1 MAQHVY
7 PSGIRRW
14 LIIVTV
20 MSATLM
26 QVLDMTI
33 ANVALPHMEAALGAT
48 PDTIT
53 WVLTSYI
60 IMSAVAVPITGWL
73 EGRFGRRMLFGFAT
87 AGFTV
92 SSAACGVS
100 NSLTM
105 IVIARALQGAFGA
118 LMAPLAM
125 STMLD
130 SSTPAKHP
138 QAMMIFTMGVT
149 IGPIVGPMLGGW
161 LTDNYGWRWV
171 FFINVP
177 IGIVAAVAIYLLLDE
192 VKLAR
197 RRFDLIGF
205 ALLGLSLASLQLL
218 LDRGTQNDWFHSAES
233 VIEAGV
239 AISALWMFI
248 IHNLTVREPLVPRAL
263 LQDRNFVL
271 AVMFGFLIWGVNM
284 ASQALLAPMLQS
296 LMGYDVMGA
305 GIMMAP
311 RGLGTLI
318 AMPLATVLGRRVD
331 PRYLIGFGL
340 ILVIASQE
348 MMTGFNLEMGTP
360 PIMEATFL
368 QGLGLGFSF
377 MPLTVLAFSTI
388 AAQLRTE
395 AAAFQNLV
403 RNIAASVGISI
414 MTLLIARNVQI
425 SHSDLGAHIGAADVR
440 ESGGAALAQL
450 GFPGDMI
457 MQMMDAEINR
467 QAAMIAYLDDFWL
480 MKWAAILILPLILL
494 MRRAKPIKDLP
505 IMVE

>member
-1 MAQHVY
+1 VAQHVY
-7 PSGIRRW
+7 PSGLRRW

-20 MSATLM
+20 MSAMLM
-26 QVLDMTI
+26 QVLDITI

-60 IMSAVAVPITGWL
+60 IMSAIAVPITGWL
-73 EGRFGRRMLFGFAT
+73 ESRFGRRLLYAFAI

-118 LMAPLAM
+118 LLAPLAM

-149 IGPIVGPMLGGW
+149 VGPIIGPVLGGW
-161 LTDNYGWRWV
+161 LTTNYGWRWV

-177 IGIVAAVAIYLLLDE
+177 IGIVAALAIYLLLDE

-197 RRFDLIGF
+197 RRFDLVGF
-205 ALLGLSLASLQLL
+205 ALLGLSLASLQVL
-218 LDRGTQNDWFHSAES
+218 LDRGTQNDWFHSAETL
-233 VIEAGV
+233 IEAGV
-239 AISALWMFI
+239 AICASWMFLV
-248 IHNLTVREPLVPRAL
+248 HNLTAKEPLVPLAL
-263 LQDRNFVL
+263 FQDRNFVL
-271 AVMFGFLIWGVNM
+271 AVMFSFLVIGVNM

-311 RGLGTLI
+311 RGLGLLI
-318 AMPLATVLGRRVD
+318 AMPLATGLGRRVD
-331 PRYLIGFGL
+331 PRFLIGFGL
-340 ILVIASQE
+340 ILVIVSQQ
-348 MMTGFNLEMGTP
+348 MMTGFDLEMGKTT
-360 PIMEATFL
+360 IIEATFV

-377 MPLTVLAFSTI
+377 MPLTMLAFSTI

-395 AAAFQNLV
+395 AAAFQTLA
-403 RNIAASVGISI
+403 RNIAGSIGISV

-467 QAAMIAYLDDFWL
+467 QALMIAYLDDFWL
-480 MKWAAILILPLILL
+480 MKWAAIVVLPLILF
-494 MRRAKPIKDLP
+494 MRRTKPAKDLP